1 MTLAKSRHFMCVYVS
16 MLSRVFTMHREG
28 EQKPLSKLSSSNF
41 WVDQASLLF
50 QVLFF
55 SSTWLSRTDAY
66 NFKTPGQRQATIFWW
81 QRGTFLNGA
90 IDSIL
95 GLWGCDT
102 GTFTVNKGPTWG

>member
-1 MTLAKSRHFMCVYVS
+1 MTLAKSRHFMCVYLYVN
-16 MLSRVFTMHREG
+16 MLSREE
-28 EQKPLSKLSSSNF
+28 EQKPLSKLSLSNF
-41 WVDQASLLF
+41 WVGQASLLF

-55 SSTWLSRTDAY
+55 LSTWLSRTDAY
-66 NFKTPGQRQATIFWW
+66 NFKTPGQRQVTIFRW

-95 GLWGCDT
+95 ALWGCDT

>member
-1 MTLAKSRHFMCVYVS
+1 MCVYVCYVYS
-16 MLSRVFTMHREG
+16 MLSCVYTMYREE
-28 EQKPLSKLSSSNF
+28 EQKTLSKLSSSNF
-41 WVDQASLLF
+41 WVGQASLLF
-50 QVLFF
+50 QVLLF

-66 NFKTPGQRQATIFWW
+66 NFKTPGQRQVTIFRW

-102 GTFTVNKGPTWG
+102 GTFTVNKGPT